1 MALHKQKGGFKMPAL
16 KSNTK
21 IQIADIL
28 RHIILSWLLAV
39 LIEYLTLPSELR
51 DLAELDGL
59 AQMSFVRAIGIT
71 CGIAALLTG
80 ISFFVK
86 TRKLERWCILAAF
99 AVLAIAALRASA
111 TWAFLV
117 VCVLVVVILTVFGI
131 YGWEKTPE
139 PVAEPRKTHKAYI
152 WITVGLSAVFFLFVS
167 AWTVGRVYSFSSPTF
182 DFGIFSQ
189 MFYHMKESGLP
200 MTTVERDGLLSHFA
214 VHVSPIYYLM
224 LPFYWLVP
232 TPATLQ
238 VLQAAVITSAVI
250 PLWKIG
256 KHHGLTGAQRLLVCA
271 VLLLYPAFSGGTSYD
286 IHENCFLTPLILW
299 LLYGIDKK
307 SITITAI
314 AAVLTFM
321 VKEDAAV
328 YVAVVA
334 LWLIV
339 KTVLRFKKLDVQN
352 LITGIALL
360 AISLGWFFLVTGY
373 LSKSGDGVMTYRYS
387 NFMYDGSSSL
397 ITVIKSVILNPM
409 KAVYE
414 CVDAE
419 KLYFIA
425 MTLLPLLGLP
435 LLTRRYERYILL
447 IPYILV
453 NLMSD
458 YQYQHDIFFQ
468 YTFGSNAFLLYLTVV
483 NLADL
488 KINWQRIFALVAA
501 TIVSAV
507 CFGIVV
513 APKAMN
519 YPVQAIQYHD
529 YYQNIRDTLD
539 TIPDGASVT
548 ATTFYTTYLSQREVL
563 YDVRYCSQEHLL
575 ETEYV
580 VLKLAANSD
589 YKKYATGGKDNGF
602 DNLVKLLEKNGYTE
616 YESLSDVLVIYH
628 KEQPEDPPANPVIST
643 QIASIPFADLEP
655 GAGVVSEQY
664 IDIKT
669 DGATIEYSITYVSPL
684 IRLEAG
690 LMPIGGEDYNL
701 EIENGSASGVFENVP
716 AGEYHLFVRNV
727 GCILDYEERPVAAGA
742 MVCKLIEK

>member
-1 MALHKQKGGFKMPAL
+1 MSKQKTFIRNQFSVPSL
-16 KSNTK
+16 
-21 IQIADIL
+21 I
-28 RHIILSWLLAV
+28 RHVILSWLLAV
-39 LIEYLTLPSELR
+39 VIEYFILPNELR
-51 DLAELDGL
+51 DLAKLDGL
-59 AQMSFVRAIGIT
+59 AQMSFVRVIGIT
-71 CGIAALLTG
+71 CGIAVLLTG
-80 ISFFVK
+80 ISFLFK
-86 TRKLERWCILAAF
+86 TKKIERWCIVAAF

-117 VCVLVVVILTVFGI
+117 VCLSVLAVLVVLGI
-131 YGWEKTPE
+131 YGWDKNLE
-139 PVAEPRKTHKAYI
+139 PIAEPKKAHRAYL
-152 WITVGLSAVFFLFVS
+152 WITVGLSAAFFLFVS

-189 MFYHMKESGLP
+189 MFYNMKESGLP

-224 LPFYWLVP
+224 LPFYWLAP

-256 KHHGLTGAQRLLVCA
+256 KHHGLTGAQRMLACA
-271 VLLLYPAFSGGTSYD
+271 VLLLFPAYSGGTSYD

-299 LLYGIDKK
+299 LLYGIEKK

-314 AAVLTFM
+314 AAVLTLI

-339 KTVLRFKKLDVQN
+339 KTVLRFKKLDVQD
-352 LITGIALL
+352 LITGIVLL

-373 LSKSGDGVMTYRYS
+373 LAKSGDGVMTYRYS

-419 KLYFIA
+419 KLHFIA

-468 YTFGSNAFLLYLTVV
+468 YTFGSNAFLVYLTVV

-513 APKAMN
+513 VPKAMN

-529 YYQNIRDTLD
+529 YYQNIRNTLD
-539 TIPDGASVT
+539 TIPEGASVT
-548 ATTFYTTYLSQREVL
+548 ATTFYTTHLSQRETL
-563 YDVRYCSQEHLL
+563 YDVRYCSQEHML

-580 VLKLAANSD
+580 VLKLSANSD

-602 DNLVKLLEKNGYTE
+602 ENLVKLLEQNGYTE
-616 YESLSDVLVIYH
+616 YEFLDNVLVIYH
-628 KEQPEDPPANPVIST
+628 KEQPEDPPANPVISK

-664 IDIKT
+664 IEVKT

-684 IRLEAG
+684 IQLEVG
-690 LMPIGGEDYNL
+690 LMPIGGEEYVL
-701 EIENGSASGVFENVP
+701 EIENVSASGVFENVP
-716 AGEYHLFVRNV
+716 AGEYHLFVRNL
-727 GCILDYEERPVAAGA
+727 GCILDYEKRPVAAGA
-742 MVCKLIEK
+742 MVCKLKQT

>member
-1 MALHKQKGGFKMPAL
+1 MLKHKFYIRNKFTVPGL
-16 KSNTK
+16 V
-21 IQIADIL
+21 
-28 RHIILSWLLAV
+28 RHIVLSWLLAV
-39 LIEYLTLPSELR
+39 VIEYFILPSELR
-51 DLAELDGL
+51 DLDVLNGL
-59 AQMSFVRAIGIT
+59 AQMSFLRVIGIT
-71 CGIAALLTG
+71 CGLSVLLTA
-80 ISFFVK
+80 IACFVK
-86 TRKLERWCILAAF
+86 TQTFERWGIVSTF
-99 AVLAIAALRASA
+99 AVLAVAALRVSAS
-111 TWAFLV
+111 WAFLSACGV
-117 VCVLVVVILTVFGI
+117 VLVVLVVFGI
-131 YGWEKTPE
+131 YGWDKS
-139 PVAEPRKTHKAYI
+139 PVPAAEPRKAHKAYF
-152 WITVGLSAVFFLFVS
+152 WITAILSVAFFLFVS

-189 MFYHMKESGLP
+189 MFYNMKESGLP

-214 VHVSPIYYLM
+214 VHVSPIYYLL

-256 KHHGLTGAQRLLVCA
+256 KHHGLTGVQRMLVCA

-299 LLYGIDKK
+299 TLYGIDKK
-307 SITITAI
+307 NAVITGIVAI
-314 AAVLTFM
+314 LTLM

-328 YVAVVA
+328 YVAVIA

-339 KTVLRFKKLDVQN
+339 KTVLQYKKLDVKN
-352 LITGIALL
+352 LVAGLALL
-360 AISLGWFFLVTGY
+360 VVSLGWFFLVTGY
-373 LSKSGDGVMTYRYS
+373 LAKSGDGVMTYRYS

-397 ITVIKSVILNPM
+397 ITVVKSVILSPM
-409 KAVYE
+409 KAIYE

-435 LLTRRYERYILL
+435 ILTRRYERYILL

-468 YTFGSNAFLLYLTVV
+468 YTFGSTAFLVYLAVV

-488 KINWQRIFALVAA
+488 KINWQRTFAVVAT
-501 TIVSAV
+501 TIISAV
-507 CFGIVV
+507 CFAVV
-513 APKAMN
+513 VIPKAIH
-519 YPVQAIQYHD
+519 YPVQAVQYHG

-548 ATTFYTTYLSQREVL
+548 ATTFYTTHLSQREVL

-580 VLKLAANSD
+580 VLKLSASSD

-602 DNLVKLLEKNGYTE
+602 ENLVTLLEKNGYSE
-616 YESLSDVLVIYH
+616 YTSLDNVLVIYH
-628 KEQPEDPPANPVIST
+628 KNHPEDPPVNPVIST
-643 QIASIPFADLEP
+643 QIASIPFANLEP

-664 IDIKT
+664 IEVEA
-669 DGATIEYSITYVSPL
+669 DGATIEYSITYASPL
-684 IRLEAG
+684 IRLEVG
-690 LMPIGGEDYNL
+690 LMPIGGEEYVL
-701 EIENGSASGVFENVP
+701 EVEHGAASGVFENVP
-716 AGEYHLFVRNV
+716 AGKYHLFVRNV

-742 MVCKLIEK
+742 MVCKLLSNQ